1 MQVNIQNKNFTLL
14 EIRGKVIGQDALVL
28 KTMLEEHIQTLEA
41 QDGTPTLI
49 FNLANAESMDSA
61 GLGVLITSSTQI
73 RQSGGRTALVNV
85 NKGIK
90 RMLIRTKPDIPFRL
104 SQEPRRSDSQ
114 EFLIGRNLAKRRKH
128 YLLRIPR
135 PICVATILQR
145 VNQQIRHESIDIRRT
160 PEP

>member
-1 MQVNIQNKNFTLL
+1 MMIKNGKGAIMQVNIQNKNFTLL

-28 KTMLEEHIQTLEA
+28 KTMLEEHIQTLET

-73 RQSGGRTALVNV
+73 RQNGGRTALVNV

-90 RMLIRTKPDIPFRL
+90 RMLIRTNLTSLFDFP
-104 SQEPRRSDSQ
+104 
-114 EFLIGRNLAKRRKH
+114 RNLAEAIAK
-128 YLLRIPR
+128 
-135 PICVATILQR
+135 
-145 VNQQIRHESIDIRRT
+145 SF
-160 PEP
+160 